1 MSTKNPH
8 RGSNFDDFL
17 KQEGLFETANA
28 TAVKQAFA
36 LRLEKRMAKRHLTKT
51 ALAQR
56 LGTSRAALD
65 RVLNGQNTSVTLH
78 TLSKTAAAVGYKLK
92 VDLVPA

>member
-1 MSTKNPH
+1 MSKRNPH
-8 RGSNFDDFL
+8 LGSNLDDFL
-17 KQEGLFETANA
+17 KEEGMFESASA
-28 TAVKQAFA
+28 AAAKKAFA
-36 LRLEKRMAKRHLTKT
+36 LKLKEKMATLHITKS

-65 RVLNGQNTSVTLH
+65 RVLDASNTSVTLN

-92 VDLVPA
+92 VELVSA

>member
-1 MSTKNPH
+1 MSTKNLH

-17 KQEGLFETANA
+17 KDEGLFEAANA
-28 TAVKQAFA
+28 AAMKQAFA
-36 LRLEKRMAKRHLTKT
+36 LKLQRQMHKRHLTKT
-51 ALAQR
+51 ALAHR

-65 RVLNGQNTSVTLH
+65 RVLDGQNTSVTLH